1 MFEDDAE
8 RQTTSLRGRLAD
20 VYYPALLGDSQDALA
35 IRLGERAMTYN
46 PLFGWASGLDQI
58 RPHLKEVAAWL
69 ETVGASYTHGRT
81 LVGLERDVSEGG
93 LSLRSSSRHIELPVA
108 VVMERRK
115 AREVDLRAY
124 HAALP
129 LGHWQAKRPPRV
141 LPDKEQTLA
150 ADVATHLAALRLGDA
165 DALVSGFETDG
176 TLRDG
181 AGRVHGRGTEPGT
194 REQGSPNK
202 LHEYYVQ
209 LLQNARGAND
219 WVPIVRSAADDG
231 RTCAVEF
238 ETEKTRGDESTP
250 KEGLFLF
257 ERGDSGLFRSVR
269 VYDEVGYDD
278 EPRG

>member
-46 PLFGWASGLDQI
+46 PLFGWASGLEQF
-58 RPHLKEVAAWL
+58 RPHLMVVAAWL
-69 ETVGASYTHGRT
+69 ETVGATYTHGRT
-81 LVGLERDVSEGG
+81 LVGLERDVSEGV
-93 LSLRSSSRHIELPVA
+93 LSLRSASRHIELPVA

-115 AREVDLRAY
+115 AREVDLRCY

-150 ADVATHLAALRLGDA
+150 TDVATHLAALRLGDA

-176 TLRDG
+176 NLRDG
-181 AGRVHGRGTEPGT
+181 AGRVHGRGTPG
-194 REQGSPNK
+194 EQGSPNK

-219 WVPIVRSAADDG
+219 WVPIVLSAADDG

-238 ETEKTRGDESTP
+238 EIEKVRGDETSP
-250 KEGLFLF
+250 KEGLMIF

-278 EPRG
+278 EPKA